1 MVLDKYII
9 QDMGINAPKA
19 HQRIIRKLTK
29 SLAILFDDG
38 KISLEP
44 FPETMIDESK
54 TSVVPDVLL
63 FDNEKEQTLVVIE
76 VTHSTGVADD
86 FDKVVYLIEE
96 RNYGVVEGFVY
107 NYKTGQ
113 WFKYK
118 KGEGAIAERPSF
130 CQTIGYD
137 LNELL

>member
-1 MVLDKYII
+1 
-9 QDMGINAPKA
+9 MGINAPKA

-29 SLAILFDDG
+29 SLAILFDEG
-38 KISLEP
+38 AITLEP
-44 FPETMIDESK
+44 FPETMIDESRS
-54 TSVVPDVLL
+54 SVVPDVLL
-63 FDNEKEQTLVVIE
+63 FDNEKEQTLVIIE

-86 FDKVVYLIEE
+86 FDKVIYLIDE
-96 RNYGVVEGFVY
+96 RNYGVIEGFVY

-118 KGEGAIAERPSF
+118 KGEGKITECPSF
-130 CQTIGYD
+130 CETIGYD